1 MGCNF
6 VTECL
11 TVPGCSYEPGDR
23 RPGGCQPFTVF
34 LLPGQGD
41 KKASG
46 AQPQGLRAAELV
58 PALCRPSPVTEIW
71 GPSTS
76 CCSLPPAS
84 PSCPAP
90 PPSASPTPHRFGQ
103 MLCSQLC
110 RHVPHF
116 SPWLSLLALR
126 LQYESGFLGCCL
138 PRGRE
143 WSREMSQRR
152 RGSQDLPSQPR
163 SWAAVSQE
171 AAEPSPAQ
179 EGRAGPADHPALSLK
194 PSKAS
199 TLGPRLQREWI
210 NWQNAKPVTRY
221 LVLLSNVKS
230 QEGEISHVC
239 FSFLTPPS
247 LLPRGY

>member
-1 MGCNF
+1 MLFPPTCF
-6 VTECL
+6 SFLPCPSSICL
-11 TVPGCSYEPGDR
+11 THTSQVWPDA
-23 RPGGCQPFTVF
+23 
-34 LLPGQGD
+34 LLP
-41 KKASG
+41 
-46 AQPQGLRAAELV
+46 
-58 PALCRPSPVTEIW
+58 ALQTCP
-71 GPSTS
+71 
-76 CCSLPPAS
+76 
-84 PSCPAP
+84 PSC
-90 PPSASPTPHRFGQ
+90 
-103 MLCSQLC
+103 
-110 RHVPHF
+110 
-116 SPWLSLLALR
+116 PWLSLLLR
-126 LQYESGFLGCCL
+126 LQHEPSFLGRCL

-143 WSREMSQRR
+143 WSRETSHLW

-179 EGRAGPADHPALSLK
+179 KGRAGPADHPALSLR

-199 TLGPRLQREWI
+199 TLGPRLQCEWI
-210 NWQNAKPVTRY
+210 NWQNPKPVARY